1 MPTYSRGRTRL
12 LFSLF
17 LLIVSGIFST
27 GALAQRSIND
37 ADRVIKHGNVHPLAR
52 AEFDRGSADLTMP
65 MENMILLLS
74 PRASAKAEL
83 DKLLADQQNP
93 KSPDFHHWLT
103 PQEFGLRFGPT
114 DQDVADTANWLKSFG
129 FKIEEIG
136 NSKTTII
143 FSGNVQQVE
152 QAFQTNIRQYS
163 VNGETHF
170 ANATD
175 PSVPRALGG
184 LVQGVVSLHDFP
196 LKHDAN
202 LRQLPPN
209 ANLKGGGNALAP
221 GDFAT
226 IYNLTPL
233 YNAGID
239 GTGQTI
245 AIVGRTDIVLGD
257 VQFFRSNFLLPAKDP
272 VFIHN
277 LNPPGDLHGTEEG
290 EADLDVEWSGAVA
303 KNATIDFVISKSTRT
318 TDGVNLSAQFIVNN
332 NLAPV
337 MSTSFG
343 LCETSLGVAG
353 NTFWNNL
360 WTQAATQGITAMVS
374 SGDSGAAGCD
384 PDTAPTGTGQGVS
397 GVSSTPNNVAVG
409 GTEFN
414 DGAGGFWAAAN
425 NPDSSSALGPIPEIV
440 WNESGTIPVTG
451 NDLFATGGGVSTVYS
466 KPAYQTGPGVPAD
479 GSRDVPDV
487 ALNSAAHT
495 PYLIIQAHT
504 NNVLGLVGI
513 SGTSAAAPSFA
524 GIMALVVQKTGS
536 PQGNANNVLYSMA
549 NTQFAGGTAVFNDIT
564 TGDNSVPHVTGF
576 SAGAGYDQATGWGS
590 VNAANLVNTW
600 NSNAPDFALAASPT
614 SQSVIQGN
622 SATYSAVVTALNNYT
637 GNISFSV
644 AGLPAG
650 ATLTPPPPAVTNSG
664 SSPITILTN
673 NGATTPVGSYPLT
686 ITATDGVLVH
696 TAAVTLIVKSNAP
709 DFTFS
714 ASPASQSV
722 VQGSSVAYSAVIT
735 AVNNYTGTINFSVA
749 GLPAGATLT
758 PPPPAVINSGSST
771 ITILTNNGATTPV
784 GVYPL
789 TITATDGVLVHTAAV
804 TLSVTGPADFT
815 LSATPASQTVT
826 AGVNAGYQINVG
838 SVGGFNGLVSFS
850 ASIAST
856 NPNPPVGAILPVASI
871 NPTSLTGSGVAAL
884 TVTTGTTT
892 TADTY
897 LVTVTGTA
905 ANGTLVHSTS
915 VTLVVNAIGTG
926 DFSMSSLNTL
936 TVKRG
941 QTGSLTVTITG
952 QAGFSGVVN
961 LSVSGLPA
969 PPPPPATPL
978 VTGVMS
984 PASVTGSG
992 TSSLTVTISNQQKQ
1006 GTFPLVITGT
1016 SGQNTHSVNVNLTII

>member
-1 MPTYSRGRTRL
+1 MHTHSRGRTRL
-12 LFSLF
+12 LLRSL
-17 LLIVSGIFST
+17 LLMILGGMLSST
-27 GALAQRSIND
+27 ALAQRSINE

-52 AEFDRGSADLTMP
+52 AEYDRGSADLNLP
-65 MENMILLLS
+65 MQNMILLLS
-74 PRASAKAEL
+74 PRASAKADL
-83 DKLLADQQNP
+83 DTFLADLQNP
-93 KSPDFHHWLT
+93 KSPNFHHFLT

-114 DQDVADTANWLKSFG
+114 DQDVADAANWLKSHG
-129 FKIEEIG
+129 FRIEEIG
-136 NSKTTII
+136 NGKLWIN

-152 QAFQTNIRQYS
+152 NAFQTNIRQYE
-163 VNGETHF
+163 VNGEIHY

-175 PSVPRALGG
+175 PSIPRAFSG
-184 LVQGVVSLHDFP
+184 LVEGVVSLHDFP

-209 ANLKGGGNALAP
+209 ANLNNGTNALAP

-277 LNPPGDLHGTEEG
+277 LNAPGDLHGTEEL

-303 KNATIDFVISKSTRT
+303 KNATIDFVISKSTHT
-318 TDGVNLSAQFIVNN
+318 TDGVSLSAQYIVNN
-332 NLAPV
+332 NVAPV

-343 LCETSLGVAG
+343 LCEASLGASG

-360 WTQAATQGITAMVS
+360 WTQAAAQGITSLVS

-384 PDTAPTGTGQGVS
+384 LDTAATGTVQAVS
-397 GVSSTPNNVAVG
+397 GISSTPNNIAVG

-440 WNESGTIPVTG
+440 WNESGSVAG
-451 NDLFATGGGVSTVYS
+451 GKNLFATGGGVSTLYA
-466 KPAYQTGPGVPAD
+466 KPAYQAGPGVPAD
-479 GSRDVPDV
+479 NFRDVPDV

-495 PYLIIQAHT
+495 PYLIIQGHT
-504 NNVLGLVGI
+504 NNVLGLVGA

-524 GIMALVVQKTGS
+524 GIMALVVQKTGAS
-536 PQGNANNVLYSMA
+536 QGNANNVLYSMA
-549 NTQFAGGTAVFNDIT
+549 ATQFAGGTAVFNDIT
-564 TGDNSVPHVTGF
+564 TGDNSVPNVAGF
-576 SAGAGYDQATGWGS
+576 SATAGYDPVTGWGS

-600 NSNAPDFALAASPT
+600 NNNAPDFALAASPT
-614 SQSVIQGN
+614 SQSVVQGN
-622 SATYSAVVTALNNYT
+622 SVTYSAAITALNNYT
-637 GNISFSV
+637 GTISFSV

-650 ATLTPPPPAVTNSG
+650 ATLTPPATVTNSG
-664 SSPITILTN
+664 SSAITILTN

-696 TAAVTLIVKSNAP
+696 TAAVTLIVTSNAP
-709 DFTFS
+709 DFTFT

-735 AVNNYTGTINFSVA
+735 AVNNYTGTISFSVA

-758 PPPPAVINSGSST
+758 PPPPAVTNFGSSA

-784 GVYPL
+784 GIYPL

-804 TLSVTGPADFT
+804 TLSVTAPADFT
-815 LSATPASQTVT
+815 ISATPASQTVT

-838 SVGGFNGLVSFS
+838 SVGGFNGLVSLS
-850 ASIAST
+850 VSVAST
-856 NPNPPVGAILPVASI
+856 TQPPPPGEINPIASI
-871 NPTSLTGSGVAAL
+871 NPTSLTGSGLAAL
-884 TVTTGTTT
+884 TLTTDSTT

-897 LVTVTGTA
+897 VVTITGTA
-905 ANGTLVHSTS
+905 ANGTLVHSTT
-915 VTLVVNAIGTG
+915 VTLVVNAQATG
-926 DFSMSSLNTL
+926 DFTISAPNVIA
-936 TVKRG
+936 VKRT
-941 QTGSLTVTITG
+941 QSGSLQVTITA
-952 QAGFSGVVN
+952 QAGFTSNVD
-961 LSVSGLPA
+961 LSVSGLPS
-969 PPPPPATPL
+969 L
-978 VTGVMS
+978 VTGVFS
-984 PASVTGSG
+984 PTSVNTSG
-992 TSSLTVTISNQQKQ
+992 TSTLTLTVSNQQKQ
-1006 GTFPLVITGT
+1006 GTFPIVITGT
-1016 SGQNTHSVNVNLTII
+1016 SGALNHSVTVNFTVN